1 MYAIIPCYFMYDFA
15 SSTPSV
21 VGGVVGG
28 AAGVIL
34 LVAVVAAVVVIISRC
49 LILQGLS
56 VILMFI
62 LYTSS

>member
-1 MYAIIPCYFMYDFA
+1 MA
-15 SSTPSV
+15 
-21 VGGVVGG
+21 G

-62 LYTSS
+62 LINTSEFCLHAYIQLRKLKQVLR